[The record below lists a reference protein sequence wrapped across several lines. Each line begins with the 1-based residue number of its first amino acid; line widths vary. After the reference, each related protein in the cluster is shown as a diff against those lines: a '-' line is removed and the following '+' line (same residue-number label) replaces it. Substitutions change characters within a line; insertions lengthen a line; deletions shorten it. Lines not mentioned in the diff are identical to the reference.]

1 MNDIYELK
9 PPFYV
14 FVAILYPRA
23 QAPRKNSENF
33 KVPNTS
39 NRSPARA
46 ASTSYWSKFRS
57 SQTNP
62 ISRLAVCSAA
72 VNSPKASTACAS
84 KSMAQTSA
92 ICEKDNQV
100 RDLPSVIKESAF
112 YVKKDRDTY
121 RFVITDLGYA
131 IRIGS
136 ERSAFYPIP
145 ETATTHIHAKKA
157 LKSEDT
163 ESLLFM
169 ILGMMAPLPWAG
181 IKNIEEVRK
190 IKLECTEEDS
200 IPDEFNTKDAVTLCH
215 MRGLYT
221 DDLAL
226 ENVAEMLILYYLAVE
241 PTDDLHLPVRFPNAE
256 FKLAGTFKSYD

>member
-1 MNDIYELK
+1 
-9 PPFYV
+9 
-14 FVAILYPRA
+14 
-23 QAPRKNSENF
+23 
-33 KVPNTS
+33 
-39 NRSPARA
+39 
-46 ASTSYWSKFRS
+46 
-57 SQTNP
+57 
-62 ISRLAVCSAA
+62 
-72 VNSPKASTACAS
+72 
-84 KSMAQTSA
+84 
-92 ICEKDNQV
+92 
-100 RDLPSVIKESAF
+100 
-112 YVKKDRDTY
+112 
-121 RFVITDLGYA
+121 FVITDLGYA

-145 ETATTHIHAKKA
+145 ETATTHIYAKKA

-200 IPDEFNTKDAVTLCH
+200 IPDEFNTKEARPL
-215 MRGLYT
+215 GLYT